1 MKKLWFLVLALSALA
16 LAQPSDMNNSGKSE
30 ASKILDDNYPR
41 HSIDLRISYW
51 NNARSS
57 TSVNVPGISID
68 VASGGISGEIMYNY
82 YLNRKF
88 AFNVSVGAMSNE
100 VKVRTLSTYT
110 STVAPLMMG
119 MKYYFTEFSKDIPF
133 RPYFSGSVGILVG
146 TESSEE
152 ILSIKEHME
161 SAMGG
166 YVGIGSDIILGSLIK
181 LHTDIGYNLFTDF
194 NEAIGSR
201 KNYSGAEFSFG
212 LGFMF

>member
-57 TSVNVPGISID
+57 TSVNVPGVSID

-88 AFNVSVGAMSNE
+88 AFSVSVGAMSNE
-100 VKVRTLSTYT
+100 VKVRT
-110 STVAPLMMG
+110 P
-119 MKYYFTEFSKDIPF
+119 
-133 RPYFSGSVGILVG
+133 
-146 TESSEE
+146 
-152 ILSIKEHME
+152 EH
-161 SAMGG
+161 
-166 YVGIGSDIILGSLIK
+166 
-181 LHTDIGYNLFTDF
+181 
-194 NEAIGSR
+194 
-201 KNYSGAEFSFG
+201 
-212 LGFMF
+212 